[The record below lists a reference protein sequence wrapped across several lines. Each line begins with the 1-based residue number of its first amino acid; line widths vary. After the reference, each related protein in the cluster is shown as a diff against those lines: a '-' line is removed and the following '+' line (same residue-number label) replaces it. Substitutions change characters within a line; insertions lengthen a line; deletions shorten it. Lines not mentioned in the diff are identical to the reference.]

1 VNNILEVKGLS
12 KSYGSLLVLENVD
25 FTVPAGQSLG
35 IVGPNGAG
43 KSTLLSLINGT
54 EPATGGSISINGKDV
69 SRFGP
74 EVRTKMGVGRTFQI
88 PRPFANMTVFEN
100 ALAGSAFGTGL
111 TRIEAEKKAIEALE
125 VSELMDWANTKAG
138 QLPLLARKRLEL
150 ARALATNPSLLL
162 LDEIAGGLTEA
173 ECDTLI
179 KTISQLRDSGVTII
193 WIEHVVHA
201 LVAVVGR
208 LICLASGQI
217 VSDGTPEEVMKSPE
231 VLSVYLGGVK

>member
-12 KSYGSLLVLENVD
+12 KSYRNLQVLENVD

-35 IVGPNGAG
+35 IIGPNGAG

-54 EPATGGSISINGKDV
+54 EPATGGSVSINGKDV

-74 EVRTKMGVGRTFQI
+74 EVRTIMGVGRTFQI

-100 ALAGSAFGTGL
+100 ALAGSAFGSGL
-111 TRIEAEKKAIEALE
+111 SRIGAERKAIEALE

-217 VSDGTPEEVMKSPE
+217 VSDGTPGEVMKSPE

>member
-100 ALAGSAFGTGL
+100 ALAGSTFGTGL

-208 LICLASGQI
+208 LICLASGKI